1 MKKIFNIKD
10 INRKVL
16 SLVIGLFIWS
26 FIMGI
31 ENPEIKHEFRN
42 VEVEIIG
49 TSSLQS
55 NNLHISEPIDP
66 TVNIVVRGVRSNIN
80 KLSRKDISATINIED
95 LEEGSSVVP
104 IELNINSSLGRITLE
119 SLEPKNIDVKLEKII
134 TETFPIETEV
144 LGELDE
150 GYSLG
155 EIKPVNKYVRITG
168 PKSSLDK
175 IDRVV
180 APIELGSD
188 KTDSFVMD
196 TKLLFVD
203 STGVDIPDIKSN
215 ISSTSIEVPIYRLKS
230 IPIDPVI
237 IGDTEGKVDNIKIEP
252 ENILIK
258 GYKDVLD
265 EISSIKTKPIKYSN
279 LIGHND
285 YPLSFD
291 LPEGVSIYQ
300 KDQQHVMNYDLK
312 NEQSTS
318 AVYTIDEIEIKNLK
332 EDLDAEIV
340 GADSLDLKPKD
351 KDSKPEV
358 SIDLSDIIEPGNYN
372 IPLDYNRE
380 LFDNSNNINIE
391 IVVTEKESQE
401 E

>member
-203 STGVDIPDIKSN
+203 STGVDIPNIKSN

-265 EISSIKTKPIKYSN
+265 EISSIKTKPIKYSD

-285 YPLSFD
+285 HPLSFD

-318 AVYTIDEIEIKNLK
+318 DVYTIDEIEIKNLK